1 MPDVASS
8 KVGLIDQLWLPK
20 IKEAKSI
27 IYPRK
32 KKVWMRLF
40 TLTDGIS
47 FREISKFEEEN
58 LIKKEEVVAWVKTMI
73 KRSRAEAESVGH
85 VFDGHIYDNEL
96 FLGTS
101 CQVRAL
107 FPFDVINLDFESQEP
122 TLERGRIEIE
132 MDKLEKIIILQNQH
146 RRNKFVLMYTTLIDA
161 FDIDANRVKQ
171 TSDLFTMSG
180 WNGIEPNGFTGLITD
195 STLKQRYL
203 QNYFEQLTR
212 KYTYN
217 CIPAI
222 LCLPCN
228 THSGEAQLFSIA
240 GIFVR

>member
-8 KVGLIDQLWLPK
+8 KVELIDQLWLPK

-32 KKVWMRLF
+32 KKVGMRLF

-58 LIKKEEVVAWVKTMI
+58 LIQKEDVVAWVKTMI

-101 CQVRAL
+101 CQVKVL
-107 FPFDVINLDFESQEP
+107 FPFDIINLDFESQEP

-132 MDKLEKIIILQNQH
+132 MEKLEKIIILQNQN
-146 RRNKFVLMYTTLIDA
+146 RCNKFVLIYTTLIDA
-161 FDIDANRVKQ
+161 FDIDANRVIR
-171 TSDLFTMSG
+171 TSDSFTMSG
-180 WNGIEPNGFTGLITD
+180 WNGIEPNGLTGLITD
-195 STLKQRYL
+195 STLKQRFL
-203 QNYFEQLTR
+203 QHYFEQLIQ
-212 KYTYN
+212 KYIYK
-217 CIPAI
+217 CIPVIA
-222 LCLPCN
+222 CSPCN
-228 THSGEAQLFSIA
+228 IHSCDAQLFSIA

>member
-1 MPDVASS
+1 MPDVTSS
-8 KVGLIDQLWLPK
+8 KIELIDRLWLPK
-20 IKEAKSI
+20 IREAKSI

-32 KKVWMRLF
+32 KKGRMRLF

-58 LIKKEEVVAWVKTMI
+58 LIQKEDVVAWVKTMI
-73 KRSRAEAESVGH
+73 KRSRAEAESVGT

-101 CQVRAL
+101 CQAKVL
-107 FPFDVINLDFESQEP
+107 FPFDIINLDFESQEP

-132 MDKLEKIIILQNQH
+132 MDKIEKIITLQNQH
-146 RRNKFVLMYTTLIDA
+146 NCNKFVLMYTTLIDTC
-161 FDIDANRVKQ
+161 DIDANRVKQ
-171 TSDLFTMSG
+171 TSDSLSMSG
-180 WNGIEPNGFTGLITD
+180 WNGIELNGFTGLITD
-195 STLKQRYL
+195 SALKQRYL

-228 THSGEAQLFSIA
+228 IHSCDAQLFSIA